1 MTKQI
6 LTTVVDTHSLCQT
19 IKCIDLTYANLD
31 SDEAVSYLG
40 RLLVEAPRLKECWIK
55 WQQGQRK
62 VQVDIVYA
70 RETTPLPSED
80 DLDVAEGLGS
90 ITLIDKTDGM
100 TELFRRPHAKLER
113 TQHMQVDL
121 DGE

>member
-55 WQQGQRK
+55 WQQG
-62 VQVDIVYA
+62 
-70 RETTPLPSED
+70 
-80 DLDVAEGLGS
+80 
-90 ITLIDKTDGM
+90 
-100 TELFRRPHAKLER
+100 
-113 TQHMQVDL
+113 
-121 DGE
+121 

>member
-6 LTTVVDTHSLCQT
+6 LTTVVDTQGLCQT

-40 RLLVEAPRLKECWIK
+40 RLFVEAPRLRECWIK

-70 RETTPLPSED
+70 SETTPLPSED
-80 DLDVAEGLGS
+80 DLDEADGLGS
-90 ITLIDKTDGM
+90 VTLIDKLEG

>member
-6 LTTVVDTHSLCQT
+6 LTTVVNTHGLSQT
-19 IKCIDLTYANLD
+19 IKCIDLTYASLD

-40 RLLVEAPRLKECWIK
+40 RLLVEAPRLRECWIK

-62 VQVDIVYA
+62 VSVDIVYA
-70 RETTPLPSED
+70 RETIPLPSED
-80 DLDVAEGLGS
+80 DLDEADGLGS
-90 ITLIDKTDGM
+90 VTLIDKADR